1 VLQEERVRD
10 TINAQLVLDMKSE
23 RKTSL
28 GIPRRRLEDI
38 RMGFKKTGLGWI
50 N

>member
-1 VLQEERVRD
+1 VRD
-10 TINAQLVLDMKSE
+10 TINAQLGVDKKSE

-38 RMGFKKTGLGWI
+38 RIGFKETGLDWI

>member
-1 VLQEERVRD
+1 MLHEARVRD

-23 RKTSL
+23 RKTAL
-28 GIPRRRLEDI
+28 GMPRRGLEDI
-38 RMGFKKTGLGWI
+38 RMGFKETGLGWI